1 MKMIMKFWKEKV
13 KKKKTAKAAVWF
25 CVIFFLC
32 GLISRGI
39 YGAALPRVE
48 TETASYLNLTHQ
60 VKAEGKLTAER
71 ENAVYG
77 TEGLRVD
84 RIFVE
89 EGEAVEQGQALLQYD
104 LKDLR
109 EIIEEKELELQKLQ
123 IQIDTYNYNQ
133 GLSDAAR
140 DKAKTRAGEDYQT
153 TQSDNRSQA
162 GSAQD
167 DLNRARHALD
177 SFPTKEAYLA
187 AQGAV
192 EGTVSGNSLAEEWQ
206 QKREA
211 LEQAV
216 RERQKAA
223 DDTARSNEESLR
235 QAKRALED
243 AVEKEAKDSS
253 LELMRLEKE
262 VLEKEITFYK
272 TLEGESGFVT
282 SEYQGVVTEILI
294 GESGRVPDGALFRI
308 ADQEN
313 GYEFQAQISKDDRKY
328 VTVGDEASIKIG
340 SGKEAASGQIMSLEE
355 DPQGENYT
363 LLVKVDQ
370 SVGNLGD
377 TGTVTV
383 NKQGDTRSL
392 CVPLSALHQ
401 ENGMKYVLVYE
412 ERQTILGSELT
423 AVKRIVEVTDSN
435 TNYAALAEGSLS
447 DSEPVIV
454 NSSKPVEEGDEIR
467 LQNL

>member
-13 KKKKTAKAAVWF
+13 KKKKTAKTAIWF

-32 GLISRGI
+32 SLISRGI

-48 TETASYLNLTHQ
+48 TETASYMNLTHQ
-60 VKAEGKLTAER
+60 VKAEGKLMAER

-89 EGEAVEQGQALLQYD
+89 EGEAVELGQAILQYD
-104 LKDLR
+104 LEDLR

-123 IQIDTYNYNQ
+123 IQIDTWNYNQ
-133 GLSDAAR
+133 GLSDAAK
-140 DKAKTRAGEDYQT
+140 DKEKTRAGEDYQT
-153 TQSDNRSQA
+153 TLTGNQSQA
-162 GSAQD
+162 GSVQE
-167 DLNRARHALD
+167 DLNRARQALEN
-177 SFPTKEAYLA
+177 FPTKEAYLA

-206 QKREA
+206 QQKEA

-216 RERQKAA
+216 REKQMAA

-243 AVEKEAKDSS
+243 AMEKEAKDSS
-253 LELMRLEKE
+253 LELMKLEKE
-262 VLEKEITFYK
+262 VLEKEIALYK

-294 GESGRVPDGALFRI
+294 GESDRVFDGALLRI

-328 VTVGDEASIKIG
+328 ITVGDEASIKIG
-340 SGKEAASGQIMSLEE
+340 SGKEAVSGQIVSLEE

-363 LLVKVDQ
+363 LLIKVEPNA
-370 SVGNLGD
+370 GNLGD

-383 NKQGDTRSL
+383 NKQGDLRSL

-454 NSSKPVEEGDEIR
+454 NSTKPVEEGDEIR
-467 LQNL
+467 LQDL